1 MEQSA
6 ECSPM
11 HELAFMVSSKRVQL
25 SPLNPQDN
33 KKQYIIFIKKKN
45 QKQQKIDFGDSE
57 EGQGVRSWVFFICIN
72 CIRFSLTVLR
82 MPLVVV
88 QGRNCEASAMNPF

>member
-33 KKQYIIFIKKKN
+33 KKQYIIFIKKKTRN
-45 QKQQKIDFGDSE
+45 NKKLILVT
-57 EGQGVRSWVFFICIN
+57 VRKVK
-72 CIRFSLTVLR
+72 
-82 MPLVVV
+82 
-88 QGRNCEASAMNPF
+88 G